1 MRKRAAKK
9 VRIFMK
15 NVKHN
20 LFIKLG
26 IATTMLTFSFQA
38 ANAQQAAC
46 NWYGTQY
53 PLCANTASGWGW
65 EDNKSC
71 ISRSTCSGQPSPY
84 GIVGGSV
91 ASSSSAPSATCPATA
106 VTPNLKV
113 GSNAWQQ
120 TGTATINRGA
130 TVVLGPHPTTQGS
143 WNWTGCG
150 TSGATREQ
158 TVAPTSSCEARATYR
173 NSCGTQSTYTYQL
186 TVSSTPTSSSVSSS
200 STPSIGNAIN
210 AYELGLRSNAGDQ
223 TANLDAAIQ
232 YVYSSGRSNT
242 LYIPAGNYLISR
254 DIRLRAGVNLTGD
267 GIGRTVFSRNNAN
280 GYLISNA
287 RDANLN
293 NAVVSRMS
301 FRNNDRV
308 VLLQG
313 VRNIKFTDV
322 EFQGGMV
329 RFENSSNITLD
340 NNVFNENRGK
350 AAYASDV
357 VDRATIT
364 NNRFNS
370 ISEGSINLS
379 RHSNSYV
386 ANNYITSPTLI
397 SSGYA
402 GIRLPNTAYNNVVE
416 NNTIINHGRGIFI
429 LSSSH
434 DNVIRN
440 NTITRTSLQGM
451 LIEASNNLIEDN
463 TIIDAGNEAIY
474 VNPSVAAS
482 SPTPSPANRNTITGN
497 KISDTRAFSGSRFV
511 GLRINGTGNR
521 VTNNSV
527 SSRYGR
533 KFKEIASGNTDQ
545 GNTYP

>member
-1 MRKRAAKK
+1 MKK
-9 VRIFMK
+9 IKQYLV
-15 NVKHN
+15 VKTG
-20 LFIKLG
+20 LLAVVATFIPQQ
-26 IATTMLTFSFQA
+26 SS
-38 ANAQQAAC
+38 AQQSAC
-46 NWYGTQY
+46 NWYGTTY
-53 PLCANTASGWGW
+53 PLCVTTASGWGW

-71 ISRSTCSGQPSPY
+71 ISRSTCSGQPAPY
-84 GIVGGSV
+84 GIVGGPV
-91 ASSSSAPSATCPATA
+91 SSSSSSVGNNCPATA
-106 VTPNLKV
+106 VTPHLKA
-113 GSNAWQQ
+113 GTNPWQQ
-120 TGTATINRGA
+120 TGSATISSGTN
-130 TVVLGPHPTTQGS
+130 VVLGPHPTNQGAWS
-143 WNWTGCG
+143 WSGCG
-150 TSGATREQ
+150 TSGTAREQ
-158 TVAPTSSCEARATYR
+158 TIAPTSSCQAQATFR
-173 NSCGTQSTYTYQL
+173 NSCGTQTTYTYQL
-186 TVSSTPTSSSVSSS
+186 TVSGTPATSSSSSS
-200 STPSIGNAIN
+200 SVPNVGDAIN

-254 DIRLRAGVNLTGD
+254 DIRLRAGVNLIGD

-293 NAVVSRMS
+293 NAVISRMS

-340 NNVFNENRGK
+340 KNTFNENRGK

-357 VDRATIT
+357 VDRVTIT
-364 NNRFNS
+364 NNRFNTYA
-370 ISEGSINLS
+370 EGAINLS

-434 DNVIRN
+434 DNIVRN

-463 TIIDAGNEAIY
+463 TIVDAGNEAIY

-497 KISDTRAFSGSRFV
+497 KISDTRAFSGSRFI
-511 GLRINGTGNR
+511 GLKINGTGNQ
-521 VTNNSV
+521 VIDNSV

-533 KFKEIASGNTDQ
+533 KFKEIASGNTDR
-545 GNTYP
+545 GNTYE